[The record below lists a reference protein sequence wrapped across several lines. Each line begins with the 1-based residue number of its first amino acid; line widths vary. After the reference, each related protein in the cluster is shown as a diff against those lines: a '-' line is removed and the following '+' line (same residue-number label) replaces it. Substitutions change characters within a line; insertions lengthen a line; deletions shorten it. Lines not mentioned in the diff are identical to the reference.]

1 MKRILL
7 TLAVTAF
14 ALLPLA
20 GLGWLAVIS
29 LMFQY
34 QLEGMAG
41 LAALGGY
48 ALFAAALLVYL
59 VLKILIGQVR
69 FLLWAGIVLVLL
81 IPAFSFILF
90 GL

>member
-1 MKRILL
+1 VKRIFI

-20 GLGWLAVIS
+20 GLGWLAVIA
-29 LMFQY
+29 LLFQNR
-34 QLEGMAG
+34 LEGVAG

-48 ALFAAALLVYL
+48 VLFAAALLVYL
-59 VLKILIGQVR
+59 VLRMLMGQVR

-81 IPAFSFILF
+81 VPAFGFILF